1 MQQRNLSLDI
11 FRGITVI
18 FMVIVNNPGSWS
30 HVYKPLQHARWNG
43 LLGADLVFPFFLIA
57 VGMSIPFA
65 HNKRSSM
72 GETNLKILL
81 NVCIRSILLFSLG
94 IFLNAYPEF
103 TWEGLRIPG
112 VLQRIAIVYLVAYGI
127 FLIPKESIRISLFIG
142 ILIFYYFLI
151 TKIPPPDWN
160 GIGTFKYSAYN
171 NTSAYLDRLLLDG
184 HLWKHSKFWDPEG
197 VLSTF
202 PSIGSAMIGIWFT
215 IYAIQSKLRLLLV
228 GTIFLL
234 SGYLFDIFFP
244 INKTIWSSSFVLVT
258 GGYAAYF
265 YLLLTWIPESRSN
278 IFKPILL
285 MGTHALFV
293 FFIIGIISRS
303 LIYNW
308 DGFVMKLWLVK
319 LFHFIQDPKL
329 GSFLYAISYLTLLF
343 PIVWGYSM
351 IRKFYDRIQ
360 S

>member
-65 HNKRSSM
+65 HNKRAIK
-72 GETNLKILL
+72 GETNLKIISHVL
-81 NVCIRSILLFSLG
+81 IRSIVLFSLG
-94 IFLNAYPEF
+94 VFLNAYPEF
-103 TWEGLRIPG
+103 TWDGLRIPG

-127 FLIPKESIRISLFIG
+127 FLLPKESVRFSIFVISLIV
-142 ILIFYYFLI
+142 YYILI
-151 TKIPPPDWN
+151 TKLPPPDWD
-160 GIGTFKYSAYN
+160 GTGVFEYNSYN
-171 NTSAYLDRLLLDG
+171 NISAYLDRLLLDG

-197 VLSTF
+197 ILSTI
-202 PSIGSAMIGIWFT
+202 PAIATSLIGIWLSLY
-215 IYAIQSKLRLLLV
+215 IIKSRVKLLLV
-228 GTIFLL
+228 GISFLII
-234 SGYLFDIFFP
+234 GYISAIYFP

-258 GGYAAYF
+258 GGYGAIFYF
-265 YLLLTWIPESRSN
+265 LLTLIPIERAR
-278 IFKPILL
+278 ILKPVLV

-293 FFIIGIISRS
+293 FFIIGIISRT

-308 DGFVMKLWLVK
+308 DGFVIKLWLMKK
-319 LFHFIQDPKL
+319 LEFIQEPEL
-329 GSFLYAISYLTLLF
+329 ASFIYAIIYLIILF
-343 PIVWGYSM
+343 PIVWGYS
-351 IRKFYDRIQ
+351 IVRKFYYRIT